1 MAGVMFCGLYTLTG
15 RLWVPHRR
23 ARRLEPRPGLP
34 LRRRRLR
41 RHLGGPIAV
50 STARAGAPTWLT
62 GGTFGPE
69 ASLPALTLIT
79 AVTIAALV
87 GSADP
92 TLPAEP
98 SALWAHL
105 TYTESMG
112 SWNPSITSMYG
123 VLEVGERITV
133 RIAPAGGRA
142 MSFKPRITALEP
154 GRRLEW
160 LGTLGLPGSSTA
172 GTRSR

>member
-15 RLWVPHRR
+15 RLWVPIGVH
-23 ARRLEPRPGLP
+23 AAWNLAQGYLFGAAVSGGN
-34 LRRRRLR
+34 
-41 RHLGGPIAV
+41 LGGPIAV

-142 MSFKPRITALEP
+142 VSFKPRITAVEP

-160 LGTLGLPGSSTA
+160 LGTLGLPGSLTA